1 LGANKQNYKKLN
13 ISVIIPVFNASCF
26 LDKSIGSALSQSET
40 AEVILVDDRST
51 DDSLEICKRW
61 EGIDSRVKV
70 FENEGTKGAG
80 AARNVGLGHARC
92 EYVAFL
98 DADDYYLEGRFEED
112 EVLFNNYQN
121 LSATANK
128 VEIKTTEGKVIIG
141 LNAIFKNNDSI
152 AFQKSNAEVNIYD
165 FFKGSALHLN
175 GLTYKSNT
183 NLRFDENLKQSEDID
198 FIVRLLLTSTI
209 MSTSVD
215 KTKAVYLI
223 HESNTISHIAE
234 ATYFRRTFAKKHYA
248 LANDHKLKLKVK
260 WKLFKDFMEY
270 DYLWYFGKN
279 HSLKKLYKLLLLPFF
294 FYRIGSKTDPVYD
307 KDRKILLS

>member
-1 LGANKQNYKKLN
+1 VKV
-13 ISVIIPVFNASCF
+13 SVIIPIYNAAPF
-26 LDKSIGSALSQSET
+26 LDKCIQSALDQKQ
-40 AEVILVDDRST
+40 AGEVLLIDDRST
-51 DDSLEICKRW
+51 DDSLAICKKW
-61 EGIDSRVKV
+61 ELLDSRVKV
-70 FENEGTKGAG
+70 FVNEGIKGAG
-80 AARNVGLGHARC
+80 AARNVGLRHATC
-92 EYVAFL
+92 EYIAFL
-98 DADDYYLEGRFEED
+98 DADDNYLEGRFDED
-112 EVLFNNYQN
+112 ELLFDKNQD

-128 VEIKTTEGKVIIG
+128 VVIKTHDGKEQLG
-141 LNAIFKNNDSI
+141 LNAVFKQNESI

-175 GLTYKSNT
+175 GLTYT
-183 NLRFDENLKQSEDID
+183 RHLNLRFDENLKQAQDID

-223 HESNTISHIAE
+223 HDSNTISQIPE
-234 ATYFRRTFAKKHYA
+234 ATYFRRMFSKKHFK
-248 LANDHKLKLKVK
+248 LANDFNLKYSVK

-279 HSLKKLYKLLLLPFF
+279 HSFKKLFKVLLLPFF
-294 FYRIGSKTDPVYD
+294 YYRIVSKTDPVYD

>member
-1 LGANKQNYKKLN
+1 MKV
-13 ISVIIPVFNASCF
+13 SVIIPIYNAAPF
-26 LDKSIGSALSQSET
+26 LDKCIQSALDQKQ
-40 AEVILVDDRST
+40 AGEVLLIDDRST
-51 DDSLEICKRW
+51 DDSLAICKKW
-61 EGIDSRVKV
+61 ELLDSRVKV
-70 FENEGTKGAG
+70 FVNEGIKGAG
-80 AARNVGLGHARC
+80 AARNVGLRHATC
-92 EYVAFL
+92 EYIAFL
-98 DADDYYLEGRFEED
+98 DADDNYLEGRFDED
-112 EVLFNNYQN
+112 ELLFDKNQD

-128 VEIKTTEGKVIIG
+128 VVIKTHDGKEQLG
-141 LNAIFKNNDSI
+141 LNAVFKQNESI

-175 GLTYKSNT
+175 GLTYT
-183 NLRFDENLKQSEDID
+183 RHLNLRFDENLKQAQDID

-223 HESNTISHIAE
+223 HDSNTISQIPE
-234 ATYFRRTFAKKHYA
+234 ATYFRRMFSKKHFK
-248 LANDHKLKLKVK
+248 LANDFNLKYSVK

-279 HSLKKLYKLLLLPFF
+279 HSFKKLFKVLLLPFF
-294 FYRIGSKTDPVYD
+294 YYRIVSKTDPVYD